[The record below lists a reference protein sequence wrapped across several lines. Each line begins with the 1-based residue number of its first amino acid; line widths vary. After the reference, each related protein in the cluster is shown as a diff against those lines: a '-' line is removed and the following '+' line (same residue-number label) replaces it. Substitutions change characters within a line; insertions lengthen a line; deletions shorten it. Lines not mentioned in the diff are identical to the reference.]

1 MQISTLSN
9 TKSYQNKDDK
19 TNQLIKPNDIVRA
32 KRKHFMIDSVN
43 NNALTG
49 TDMYGNKLDFFIEDV
64 EKIIFDSSKQT
75 TIETFLQED
84 KLQNFRNSLSNIN
97 NYLQSDSLNLKRIK
111 DLKKLRIKIK
121 KQINDLEKENKQ
133 IA

>member
-1 MQISTLSN
+1 MQIFTLSN
-9 TKSYQNKDDK
+9 TKSYQNNDDK
-19 TNQLIKPNDIVRA
+19 TIQLIKPNDIVRA
-32 KRKHFMIDSVN
+32 KRKHYMIDSVN

-49 TDMYGNKLDFFIEDV
+49 TDMYGNKLNFFIDDV